1 MMSAFDSV
9 TSGVWMRRRPPSTPA
24 FVASAA
30 MRLERAMYSGR
41 QSG

>member
-9 TSGVWMRRRPPSTPA
+9 TSGVWMRSRPPSTPA

-30 MRLERAMYSGR
+30 IRSNAAMYSGR